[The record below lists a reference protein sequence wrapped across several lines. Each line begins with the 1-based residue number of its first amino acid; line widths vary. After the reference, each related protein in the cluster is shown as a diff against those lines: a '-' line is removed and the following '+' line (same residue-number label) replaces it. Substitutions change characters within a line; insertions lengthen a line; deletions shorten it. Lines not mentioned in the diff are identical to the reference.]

1 MDMQPC
7 MDALVQQVVQA
18 DVHVSLDEI
27 VSLGIV
33 YVFSHV
39 DLDPAWKFRDLMDC
53 FIIASSESE
62 GEDGIDLST
71 QFD

>member
-1 MDMQPC
+1 MGGIGSGWGGIIRWGWVGGCYRAGVVVSVDMQPC

-39 DLDPAWKFRDLMDC
+39 DLDPA
-53 FIIASSESE
+53 
-62 GEDGIDLST
+62 
-71 QFD
+71 